1 MWQYLLNLLRETRRP
16 LVFVDFETSGLGGA
30 PPVEFA
36 LLVYAPWEQPQ
47 DDDLTRACARV
58 CPPGLSYACERRVN
72 PRRPIDAGAERVHR
86 IADADVKDCIPYDDL
101 EIRAFFQGWN
111 AGDSTDSVGPAIWC
125 GHNAA
130 GADVPWARSWGYLP
144 GADLEVDIVD
154 TMRIVRRLQKAAAY
168 PLAHDCL
175 TDLDQA
181 KRTAI
186 INVEGVEAIAHG
198 LAAFG
203 VPATSMGLD
212 AFASSLVGAHAA
224 LLGGRPAKE
233 HGALADCCSTARVLC
248 RLLDLWSPM
257 WPPGRADLPA
267 SANLGSLLAAFDAPP
282 PGQVSWDGWL
292 AEYDGTPVAGAP
304 AYVWAKGK
312 HRGKAAGCDPGY
324 RQWVCGLPRA
334 PDASG
339 DAWCSQHT
347 ADILRSQPAAA
358 VVR

>member
-1 MWQYLLNLLRETRRP
+1 MWQHLLNLLRETRRP

-58 CPPGLSYACERRVN
+58 CPPGLSYACERRLN
-72 PRRPIDAGAERVHR
+72 PKRPIDAGAERVHR
-86 IADADVKDCIPYDDL
+86 ITDADIVGCIPYDDL

-111 AGDSTDSVGPAIWC
+111 AGDSADGVGPAIWC

-144 GADLEVDIVD
+144 GADLEVDLVD

-168 PLAHDCL
+168 PLA
-175 TDLDQA
+175 LDVTTPVGMETHA
-181 KRTAI
+181 
-186 INVEGVEAIAHG
+186 GVDEVSW
-198 LAAFG
+198 
-203 VPATSMGLD
+203 VPAVESGLD
-212 AFASSLVGAHAA
+212 AYASSLVGSHVAMT
-224 LLGGRPAKE
+224 GRRPLVE

-257 WPPGRADLPA
+257 WPPSRADLPA
-267 SANLGSLLAAFDAPP
+267 SANLGALLAALDAPP

-292 AEYDGTPVAGAP
+292 EESDIDGRPG
-304 AYVWAKGK
+304 YRWAKGK
-312 HRGKAAGCDPGY
+312 HKGSQAYCDPGY
-324 RQWVCGLPRA
+324 KKWVSDLPRQ
-334 PDASG
+334 PTG
-339 DAWCSQHT
+339 VDAWCSQHT